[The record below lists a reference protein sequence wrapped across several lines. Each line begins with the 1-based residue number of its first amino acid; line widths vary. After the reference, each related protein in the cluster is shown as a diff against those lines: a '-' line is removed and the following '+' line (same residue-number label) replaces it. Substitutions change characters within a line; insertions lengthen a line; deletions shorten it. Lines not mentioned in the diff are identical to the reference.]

1 MALNFIETSI
11 KDCLIIEPQ
20 VFGDERGFFMETYS
34 KRDFLERWIDI
45 DFVQDN
51 HSKSK
56 KWVFRGFHFQ
66 TQNTQ
71 TKLVRVIT
79 GSVLDFSIDIRKDS
93 QTYGQYIMVEL
104 SAKNKRQILV
114 PKGFAHGFLTLEDD
128 TEFLY
133 KCDEFYSPEFDGGIS
148 YTDPKLWINWKEIR
162 TKYGFKVEE
171 LLVSEKD
178 KKHPTLAEFHVHNP
192 F

>member
-11 KDCLIIEPQ
+11 KDCFIIEPQ

-34 KRDFLERWIDI
+34 EKDFLAQGIDI
-45 DFVQDN
+45 RFVQDN

-71 TKLVRVIT
+71 TKLVRVIS
-79 GSVLDFSIDIRKDS
+79 GSVLDFAIDIRKDS
-93 QTYGQYIMVEL
+93 ATYGKYVMVEL
-104 SAKNKRQILV
+104 SEKNKRQFLV
-114 PKGFAHGFLTLEDD
+114 PQGFAHGFLTLEDN
-128 TEFLY
+128 TEFVY
-133 KCDEFYSPEFDGGIS
+133 KCDNFYSPEFDAGIS
-148 YTDPKLWINWKEIR
+148 YDDESLWIDWCELR
-162 TKYGFKVEE
+162 ARYGLRIEE

-178 KKHPTLAEFHVHNP
+178 KKHPTLQEFHSCNP